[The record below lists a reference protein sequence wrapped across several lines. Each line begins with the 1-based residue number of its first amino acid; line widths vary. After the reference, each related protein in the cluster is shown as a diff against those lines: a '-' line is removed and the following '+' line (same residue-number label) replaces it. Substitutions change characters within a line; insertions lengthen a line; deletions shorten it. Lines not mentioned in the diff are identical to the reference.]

1 MDDSDQYMED
11 EQSNQNYYNNDNNED
26 INININKKFSYDYNA
41 MNNNQ
46 SSFIKNNNKKS
57 TDDKIN
63 QLYNLLNLYDNISL
77 YNLKNENEKNNI
89 RTNNLMNLL
98 LFIFSGFN
106 IKIKESPN
114 MNNIFQ
120 NEIDLNNNID
130 NFNLILKFLN
140 SKFLIKN
147 NISSEEYFLLTIYF
161 LDYFDFFK
169 DLLDFLKNKQN
180 ESLISFNNIFNTL
193 DESKNSLN
201 TNNSEFNC
209 MDNLKKIQKEKSN
222 SVLESYNKLQ
232 FIISNIKK
240 QLDNLINQIFRL
252 NEIKINQSLGKYK
265 LEELLLF
272 CDEQLFNNYVNNI
285 LYSNQNN
292 FINRY
297 LLNIIDAIKNYPDLY
312 DILVKEAKNYNLSHN
327 IINNGHI
334 SIKENNNKVDKT
346 KLNII
351 QRLID
356 LKYNLNHFDIKNFE
370 SFFKNLQ
377 NKIDYNISEIK
388 NINNQAL
395 NNEEFTNMLNQVLL
409 QLNNYINQNIIDLN
423 NLMQSNVNIDNV
435 LKEIEKAQKM
445 FLGEKKDI
453 WETYSQY
460 LFSVKEYLEIFYKK
474 NMLNINEI
482 VKNKEEIINKDYQI
496 LNKEK

>member
-1 MDDSDQYMED
+1 
-11 EQSNQNYYNNDNNED
+11 
-26 INININKKFSYDYNA
+26 
-41 MNNNQ
+41 
-46 SSFIKNNNKKS
+46 
-57 TDDKIN
+57 
-63 QLYNLLNLYDNISL
+63 
-77 YNLKNENEKNNI
+77 
-89 RTNNLMNLL
+89 
-98 LFIFSGFN
+98 
-106 IKIKESPN
+106 
-114 MNNIFQ
+114 
-120 NEIDLNNNID
+120 
-130 NFNLILKFLN
+130 
-140 SKFLIKN
+140 
-147 NISSEEYFLLTIYF
+147 
-161 LDYFDFFK
+161 
-169 DLLDFLKNKQN
+169 
-180 ESLISFNNIFNTL
+180 
-193 DESKNSLN
+193 
-201 TNNSEFNC
+201 

>member
-1 MDDSDQYMED
+1 
-11 EQSNQNYYNNDNNED
+11 
-26 INININKKFSYDYNA
+26 
-41 MNNNQ
+41 
-46 SSFIKNNNKKS
+46 
-57 TDDKIN
+57 
-63 QLYNLLNLYDNISL
+63 
-77 YNLKNENEKNNI
+77 
-89 RTNNLMNLL
+89 
-98 LFIFSGFN
+98 
-106 IKIKESPN
+106 
-114 MNNIFQ
+114 
-120 NEIDLNNNID
+120 
-130 NFNLILKFLN
+130 
-140 SKFLIKN
+140 
-147 NISSEEYFLLTIYF
+147 
-161 LDYFDFFK
+161 
-169 DLLDFLKNKQN
+169 
-180 ESLISFNNIFNTL
+180 
-193 DESKNSLN
+193 
-201 TNNSEFNC
+201 

-312 DILVKEAKNYNLSHN
+312 DILVKEAKNYNLSDN

-388 NINNQAL
+388 NKNNQAL